1 MYISNNRIYR
11 CAVIILLAAF
21 ILSSAAG
28 CKNNNA
34 KSTPLATPNISK
46 SPAVTQTP
54 APSATP
60 AQTEPGSVP
69 IPSSSVDTVHV
80 KGLSIDREVIELS
93 VGQSSD
99 LTVSIEPDNSTR
111 KAIVWTTDNESVAKI
126 SKTSGT
132 TVKVSAS
139 APGTALIKAVS
150 EDSGRIAACIVT
162 VKSPGIDVTG
172 LTLSSADVT
181 MSVGSTLQIAATVTP
196 SNATNKAL
204 TWSSS
209 APAVAMASD
218 DGTLTAI
225 GIGTAVITVKSVS
238 GGKTATCTVHVIEAV
253 SGISISPTAQPMKI
267 GGTLSLTVTA
277 TPANSPVPKLIW
289 SSSNTAVASVANG
302 LVTAKGVGEAVITAK
317 TEDGKFSAYC
327 TVYVSR

>member
-11 CAVIILLAAF
+11 LAVIILLAAL

-28 CKNNNA
+28 CKNNT
-34 KSTPLATPNISK
+34 STTTPSVSKTPSATLP
-46 SPAVTQTP
+46 P

-60 AQTEPGSVP
+60 VQTEPGSVP
-69 IPSSSVDTVHV
+69 IPSSTVEVVHV
-80 KGLSIDREVIELS
+80 KKLSIDRDVVEMT
-93 VGQSSD
+93 VGQSLD
-99 LTVSIEPDNSTR
+99 LTVAIEPDNSTR
-111 KAIVWTTDNESVAKI
+111 KSIVWTTDNESVAKV

-132 TVKVSAS
+132 TVKVTAS
-139 APGTALIKAVS
+139 APGAALIKAVS
-150 EDSGRIAACIVT
+150 EDSGKIAACIVS
-162 VKSPGIDVTG
+162 VKSPVIEVAG
-172 LTLSSADVT
+172 LSLSATDVT
-181 MSVGSTLQIAATVTP
+181 MSVGSTMQIAASVTP
-196 SNATNKAL
+196 GNATNKAL

-209 APAVAMASD
+209 APAVAMASE

-253 SGISISPTAQPMKI
+253 SGISVAPTAQSMKI
-267 GGTLSLTVTA
+267 GGTLNLTVTA
-277 TPANSPVPKLIW
+277 TPSNVPVPKLIW
-289 SSSNTAVASVANG
+289 SSSNTAVATVANG
-302 LVTAKGVGEAVITAK
+302 SVTAKGVGEAVITAK